1 MSIAPDGSQ
10 TPVPVFTCLRPP
22 NQPEVQSCDP
32 TPIILDKDPIYLSFY
47 GTGFRGA
54 DATKVTCL
62 MNDLSMAVTYAG
74 PQGTPGVDQIN
85 VRLNP
90 ALLAGTPTGAA
101 TWVEVVLGL
110 NGVQANRAWIKVSLN

>member
-1 MSIAPDGSQ
+1 
-10 TPVPVFTCLRPP
+10 
-22 NQPEVQSCDP
+22 VQSCDP
-32 TPIILDKDPIYLSFY
+32 APILLNKDATYLTFY

-62 MNDLSMAVTYAG
+62 MNGLPMAVTYAG

-85 VRLNP
+85 VMLSP
-90 ALLAGTPTGAA
+90 ALLAGTPAGAA

-110 NGVQANRAWIKVSLN
+110 DGARANRAWIKVH